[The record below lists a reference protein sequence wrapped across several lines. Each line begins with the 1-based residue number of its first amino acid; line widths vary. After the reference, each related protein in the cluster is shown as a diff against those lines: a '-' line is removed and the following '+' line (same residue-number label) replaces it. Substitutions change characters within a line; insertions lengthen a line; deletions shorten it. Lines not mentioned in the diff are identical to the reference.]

1 MRILCLDAIAM
12 LALAGCA
19 ATAPAP
25 LERIA
30 VGNDR
35 RSFVRVPSG
44 EPFVPW
50 GFNYDHDRAGRLLE
64 DYWDEEWPAVVA
76 DFGEMRLLGANT
88 VRIHLQLGKF
98 MSGPAEANGTALAR
112 LGRLVALAE
121 RSGLY
126 LDITG
131 LGCYHKRDVPAWYDA
146 LSEKDR
152 WRVQARF
159 WDAVAA
165 RCAASPAIFCYDLM
179 NEPVAPA
186 GAPRTDWLGPPF
198 AGKHFVQFIA
208 LDQGGR
214 DRTAIAREW
223 IGTLVAAIRARDARR
238 LITVGLVPWS
248 LDRPGLTSGF
258 VPARIADGLDFLSV
272 HIYPEKDTRAE
283 ALDTLRAFAAGK
295 PVLIEEIFPLR
306 CSPEELEAFIDAS
319 RDIAAGWLGFYWGAT
334 PEECRASGT
343 IGDAI
348 TAAWLDLF
356 VRKAAVRGGA

>member
-1 MRILCLDAIAM
+1 MA
-12 LALAGCA
+12 
-19 ATAPAP
+19 
-25 LERIA
+25 
-30 VGNDR
+30 
-35 RSFVRVPSG
+35 
-44 EPFVPW
+44 
-50 GFNYDHDRAGRLLE
+50 
-64 DYWDEEWPAVVA
+64 A
-76 DFGEMRLLGANT
+76 DFREMRLLGANT
-88 VRIHLQLGKF
+88 VRVHLQLGKF
-98 MSGPAEANGTALAR
+98 MAGPAEANGTALAG

-121 RSGLY
+121 RTGLY

-131 LGCYHKRDVPAWYDA
+131 LGCYHKSDVPAWYDA

-208 LDQGGR
+208 LDRAGR
-214 DRTAIAREW
+214 DRAAIAREW
-223 IGTLVAAIRARDARR
+223 IATLVAAIRARDARH

-258 VPARIADGLDFLSV
+258 MPARIADGLDFLSV
-272 HIYPEKDTRAE
+272 HIYPEKDKGAE
-283 ALDTLRAFAAGK
+283 ALDTLRGFAAGT
-295 PVLIEEIFPLR
+295 PVLIEEIFPLK
-306 CSPEELEAFIDAS
+306 CSPEELDAFIDVS

-334 PEECRASGT
+334 PGECRASGT

-356 VRKAAVRGGA
+356 VRKAAALGGA